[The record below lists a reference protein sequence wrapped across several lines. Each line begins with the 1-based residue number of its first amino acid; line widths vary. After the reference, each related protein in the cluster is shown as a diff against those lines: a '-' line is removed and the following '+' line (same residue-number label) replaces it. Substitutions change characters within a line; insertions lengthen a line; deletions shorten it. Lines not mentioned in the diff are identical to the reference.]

1 MNMVAKSDGDPPAM
15 SVCGCAQLQSR
26 VFSGGIMR
34 RSRKD
39 KVYMARA
46 RSKERDTREKELSL
60 S

>member
-1 MNMVAKSDGDPPAM
+1 
-15 SVCGCAQLQSR
+15 
-26 VFSGGIMR
+26 MR

-46 RSKERDTREKELSL
+46 RSKERDIREKELSL